1 VLDLHCAWCSTARRL
16 RLISIA
22 QELVNRV
29 LAPVDLRVVRRTAI
43 GNDFHANVERLLG
56 RRPDVVFD
64 VGANVGQT
72 LASSRRAWPQC
83 RVVCFEPSS
92 KPLAELRRAVDAD
105 PLAEAH
111 QIALSDVEG
120 DLELHEFE
128 VSTANSLLNPVIDAS
143 SPDFLRTGTT
153 SVVHATTLDAWCT
166 QHSVDKI
173 DLLKIDT
180 QGADERVLVGADGL
194 LRARKVGLV
203 YFEVIFAKHYVA
215 QQTFGSCE
223 ALLAAH
229 GYRFV
234 DFYEKVR
241 GAAGEMVYCNALF
254 VAE

>member
-1 VLDLHCAWCSTARRL
+1 L

-22 QELVNRV
+22 QQLVNRA

-56 RRPDVVFD
+56 RRPEVVFD

-72 LASSRRAWPQC
+72 LASSRRAWPQS
-83 RVVCFEPSS
+83 RIVCFEPSS

-143 SPDFLRTGTT
+143 SPDFLRSGTT
-153 SVVHATTLDAWCT
+153 SLVRATTLDAWCT

-180 QGADERVLVGADGL
+180 QGADGRVLAGASGL
-194 LRARKVGLV
+194 LRAQKIALV
-203 YFEVIFAKHYVA
+203 YFEVIFANHYVA
-215 QQTFGSCE
+215 QQTFGGCE

-241 GAAGEMVYCNALF
+241 GPAGEMVYCNALF